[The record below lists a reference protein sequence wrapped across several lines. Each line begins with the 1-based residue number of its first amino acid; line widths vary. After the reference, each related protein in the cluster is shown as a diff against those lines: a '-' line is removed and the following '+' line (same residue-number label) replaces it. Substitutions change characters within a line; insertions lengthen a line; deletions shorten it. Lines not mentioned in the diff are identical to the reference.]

1 METHEDQKADSPL
14 IHQDQESARS
24 QGQAPLT
31 AAKGQ
36 KGAQRQSEAQSG
48 DGVAGAQAFHLESL
62 TNNQRKVMRAFLLSS
77 QLSVTVKSHELKCMV
92 IRKQDKVYF
101 GESIKKIFDE
111 RVSQYEF
118 RDLDRPMREVV

>member
-1 METHEDQKADSPL
+1 MVNHEDQKADSPL
-14 IHQDQESARS
+14 MHQDQESARS

-36 KGAQRQSEAQSG
+36 KAAQGHSEPQNG
-48 DGVAGAQAFHLESL
+48 DRVAGAQAFHLESL
-62 TNNQRKVMRAFLLSS
+62 PNNQWKVMRAFLLSS

-111 RVSQYEF
+111 RMSQYEF